1 MKKVARL
8 FSLFLLLTVFL
19 VSCGPKV
26 ELIFIDS
33 VKGIA
38 KVQVALGTTQA
49 EVMNEL
55 PTKVTI
61 TDNKGKN
68 YEITASWALN
78 GYDKDTVGTYT
89 AKGTFTLPVGV
100 SQKTPPVPLEV
111 TVQIEVIRPQLHS
124 VTALNEKYYVLLG
137 TAKATAMTKLP
148 TSTTVKDNLGKT
160 YEVELNNW
168 VCPTYNANAEAD
180 YPASA
185 TFEVPAQIND
195 NSEVSKTVTTKLSV
209 SDNRTLKSIK
219 PVENITV
226 SANTYNTYQIKEVL
240 GLTTQI
246 TDSVDA
252 THTVNLTWDVSAY
265 DWTKTG
271 EYTVSAT
278 FSLPSN
284 VKNTV
289 PPMELKVSAKI
300 TVISQIGSGTSG
312 DPYII
317 ENLTQL
323 LNVKNGL
330 DKHYKLKENI
340 EIYAAV
346 GTDYWTP
353 LGDETVMFTGSF
365 DGNGSVIV
373 AERIGYDFSVLDV
386 RNNVG
391 IFGVIGAT
399 GVVKN
404 LKVKYEMSN
413 GNENIGVIAG
423 QNKGK
428 IENCTAERFRFN
440 FRTLGNKNQGGL
452 VGKNEGE
459 VSNCISIQPEFSS
472 VDGENVGG
480 LIGYNT
486 GIITDSTVSGET
498 VILGKIACGGFVG
511 KNSGTI
517 TDCISELKS
526 NFGDDFSAIAGF
538 VGNNET
544 AGSISYCYVKGSM
557 TGHATLY
564 PSGFVAQNTG
574 TVEYCY
580 SNLTVSDGKMYG
592 FAPPSTTGITKSYWI
607 RNSSDQVNGTG
618 NGIPSAD
625 ATKIASYSNWN
636 FGERWFIDES
646 YPFLLRELKVKYDEG
661 DGTISNPYVI
671 KNAEQLGGIRYR
683 LDKNYILGNNLILSG
698 NWRPIGI
705 SGYDSIR
712 VFTGTLDGNN
722 KTIDGLSTNY
732 SNGGLFA
739 KLSKAAVKNLKF
751 TNVNI
756 KAGATVGT
764 VAGEAG
770 AQYDNTNIVNI
781 ENIEISGKVEGT
793 TMVGG
798 VVGVMFRG
806 TLKNITVRAD
816 VKATGSTVGGI
827 CSSTM
832 LVSLN
837 DLIYEGNV
845 SGSDTCGGILGKI
858 EGRATLIDNLRSS
871 GTVQGQ
877 RSIGGIVGSA
887 KSVDFANISSVAD
900 ISTTGAVSVED
911 KKGIGG
917 LFGEAKFGLSVKD
930 SFYNGNING
939 YGHTG
944 GLIGYADLVTLVNC
958 HSAGTITGTNFEN
971 GLKGGLI
978 GKGYGSIDRCFST
991 MDILNSN
998 YSGGLVGGFKD
1009 NTDTK
1014 TIKNSYAT
1022 GTAKAGLVYDANRLR
1037 LENCYSTVGCL
1048 SNAGLIKTI
1057 STASSAVST
1066 YWDSEVS
1073 GASSSAK
1080 YNSTDVGVSKT
1091 TSEMKNQATYVDWDF
1106 TNIWKI
1112 DPAQNNGYPT
1122 LR

>member
-1 MKKVARL
+1 
-8 FSLFLLLTVFL
+8 LLTVFL

-265 DWTKTG
+265 DWTKIG

-428 IENCTAERFRFN
+428 IENCTAEKYRFN
-440 FRTLGNKNQGGL
+440 FNHVGSKNVGGL
-452 VGKNEGE
+452 AGKSEGAII
-459 VSNCISIQPEFSS
+459 NCKSIQPKFSNWS
-472 VDGENVGG
+472 GENVGG
-480 LIGYNT
+480 LVGYNT
-486 GIITDSTVSGET
+486 GSITDSTVSGEAHIVGSASVGGFIGLNSGT
-498 VILGKIACGGFVG
+498 VTDCISEMKSNNGSDFSALGGFVG
-511 KNSGTI
+511 KNEST
-517 TDCISELKS
+517 
-526 NFGDDFSAIAGF
+526 
-538 VGNNET
+538 
-544 AGSISYCYVKGSM
+544 GSISYCYVKGSM
-557 TGHATLY
+557 TGHASSY
-564 PSGFVAQNTG
+564 PSGFAAQNTG

-592 FAPPSTTGITKSYWI
+592 FAAPSTAGITKSYWI
-607 RNSSDQVNGTG
+607 INSSDQLGGTG
-618 NGIPSAD
+618 GSITSAN
-625 ATKIASYSNWN
+625 AKEQASYNTWY

-661 DGTISNPYVI
+661 DGTPSNPYVI

-806 TLKNITVRAD
+806 TLKDITVNAD
-816 VKATGSTVGGI
+816 VKGTGSTVGGI
-827 CSSTM
+827 CASTTH
-832 LVSLN
+832 VSLN
-837 DLIYEGNV
+837 NLIYEGNV
-845 SGSDTCGGILGKI
+845 SGSEVCGGIVGKI
-858 EGRATLIDNLRSS
+858 EGKATLIDNLESS

-877 RSIGGIVGSA
+877 RSVGGIAGCVHSA
-887 KSVDFANISSVAD
+887 EFDSISSESG
-900 ISTTGAVSVED
+900 ISTTGLTSLVE

-917 LFGEAKFGLSVKD
+917 LFGEAKFGVKI
-930 SFYNGNING
+930 SNSYYNGSING
-939 YGHTG
+939 YGDTG
-944 GLIGYADLVTLVNC
+944 GLIGYADNVTLTGC
-958 HSAGTITGTNFEN
+958 HSDGTIS
-971 GLKGGLI
+971 GLNDDGFKGGLI
-978 GKGYGSIDRCFST
+978 GRGYASIDRCYST
-991 MDILNSN
+991 MGISNSK
-998 YSGGLVGGFKD
+998 YSGGLVGVFRE
-1009 NTDTK
+1009 NLETK
-1014 TIKNSYAT
+1014 AIKNSYAT
-1022 GTAKAGLVYDANRLR
+1022 GTAKAGLVYSAAGRLR
-1037 LENCYSTVGCL
+1037 FENCYSTVSCL
-1048 SNAGLIKTI
+1048 SDAGLIKTI
-1057 STASSAVST
+1057 PTSSSGSALNT
-1066 YWDSEVS
+1066 YWDTEVS
-1073 GASSSAK
+1073 GASTSAQ
-1080 YNSTDVGVSKT
+1080 YNSAVVGTPKT
-1091 TSEMKNQATYVDWDF
+1091 TAEMKNQVTYVGWDF
-1106 TNIWKI
+1106 TSIWTI
-1112 DPAQNNGYPT
+1112 DPAKNNGYPI